1 MPKKSAH
8 KKKAKPAKKIY
19 ERHFLWSIFFIAVT
33 AALNIY
39 FVGDARIMGDSYTW
53 PLVGTLTTIATLLVL
68 GYERKTGKL
77 GSGKYMWSIFFAAL
91 TLAVSLYIT
100 SLQNYSSWSVMAA
113 GASVIALTL
122 LIYEKYNG

>member
-1 MPKKSAH
+1 VVIVSS
-8 KKKAKPAKKIY
+8 
-19 ERHFLWSIFFIAVT
+19 RFVAVSLLF
-33 AALNIY
+33 A
-39 FVGDARIMGDSYTW
+39 
-53 PLVGTLTTIATLLVL
+53 PLLP
-68 GYERKTGKL
+68 
-77 GSGKYMWSIFFAAL
+77 WSIFFAAL